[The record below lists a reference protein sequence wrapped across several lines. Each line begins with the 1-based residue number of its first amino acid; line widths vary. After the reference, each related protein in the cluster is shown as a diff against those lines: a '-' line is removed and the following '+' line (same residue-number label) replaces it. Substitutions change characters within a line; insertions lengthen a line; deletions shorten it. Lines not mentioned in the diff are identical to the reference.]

1 MSAKFLEGILS
12 CQTLVQL
19 VSDLCQDFLQDDIA
33 EFQLKILRK
42 SFIPVTCDLW
52 PINKYFWELASQ
64 IYISMAQK
72 WWDMID

>member
-19 VSDLCQDFLQDDIA
+19 VSDLCQDFLQDDKA

-42 SFIPVTCDLW
+42 SFRPVTNQQIFLR
-52 PINKYFWELASQ
+52 ASQ

-72 WWDMID
+72 WWYMID